1 MLTFPEIKDDLILYI
16 NENKEVID
24 TANLDEILHDIDANL
39 NFHFMADEENLVV
52 LFMIALLSPT
62 ISFDITALNNGY
74 LVVYETNSGY
84 KFLGLSWRPDKWKN
98 FKNFIRTLRFPRNIE
113 EKLLKAEL
121 NHESIK

>member
-24 TANLDEILHDIDANL
+24 TANLDEILDDIDRNI
-39 NFHFMADEENLVV
+39 NFHFTIDEENLVA
-52 LFMIALLSPT
+52 LFTIALLSPT
-62 ISFDITALNNGY
+62 ISFELVELKNSY

-84 KFLGLSWRPDKWKN
+84 KFLGMSWRPDNWKN

-113 EKLLKAEL
+113 EKLLKADI
-121 NHESIK
+121 NFN